1 MELIRKKMTEE
12 LNKYESTIN
21 KKHSFGWNPNYEEEY
36 KTDLNKTVFF
46 PITKEVIEK
55 LGWELIYEDETS
67 IEARKNAE
75 GFHWGQKIIISYQLG
90 KIKVNST
97 SIQAPFYDFGRNSK
111 RVILF
116 IHAFKELEK
125 GYDKEALSELEEK
138 ESRANNWD
146 DYEIPDTLP
155 QPKKQAEPKFWI
167 PIIGGIILS
176 ILLGFIVAF
185 LTIKFTYVI
194 GVYEVAV
201 GFLIGFGFKYLIRL
215 GNYTNFDRLNYV
227 LIGVVLIAYFLNQY
241 FLYGLIISENN
252 AEPIGFFNFIQL
264 RFQEGLII
272 KSMNTGWIGL
282 AMSWIFQIGFTYG
295 VAYIQLASQLTQY
308 QLEKVPMEVV
318 NFAFYHFVKGKD
330 ENGVRQEL
338 SKMGWSK
345 EANQNDVFESIGAI
359 QGMQEL
365 NRID

>member
-1 MELIRKKMTEE
+1 MTEE
-12 LNKYESTIN
+12 LKKYESTIN
-21 KKHSFGWNPNYEEEY
+21 KKHSFGWNPNYEEEF

-55 LGWELIYEDETS
+55 LGWELVYEDESS
-67 IEARKNAE
+67 IEVRKNAE
-75 GFHWGQKIIISYQLG
+75 GFHWGQKIKISYQLG
-90 KIKVNST
+90 KIKINST
-97 SIQAPFYDFGRNSK
+97 SIQALFYDFGRNSK
-111 RVILF
+111 RVKLF
-116 IHAFKELEK
+116 VHAFKELEK
-125 GYDKEALSELEEK
+125 KYDKEALTELEDK
-138 ESRANNWD
+138 VNRANIWD
-146 DYEIPDTLP
+146 DYEVPNTLP
-155 QPKKQAEPKFWI
+155 QPKKQAESKFWI
-167 PIIGGIILS
+167 PIIGGIALS

-194 GVYEVAV
+194 GIYEVAV
-201 GFLIGFGFKYLIRL
+201 GFLIGFGFKYLIKL
-215 GNYTNFDRLNYV
+215 SNYTNFDRLNYV

-241 FLYGLIISENN
+241 FLYGLLKSESNI
-252 AEPIGFFNFIQL
+252 EPIGFLNFIQL
-264 RFQEGLII
+264 RFQEGLTI

-282 AMSWIFQIGFTYG
+282 VISWIFQIGFTYG
-295 VAYIQLASQLTQY
+295 IAYIQLASHLTQY

-345 EANQNDVFESIGAI
+345 EEDQNDVFESIRAI
-359 QGMQEL
+359 QVMQEL